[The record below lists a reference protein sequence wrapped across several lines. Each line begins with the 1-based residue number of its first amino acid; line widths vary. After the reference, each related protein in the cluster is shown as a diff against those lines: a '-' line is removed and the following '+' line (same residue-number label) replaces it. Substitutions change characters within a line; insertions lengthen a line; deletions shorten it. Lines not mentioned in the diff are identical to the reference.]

1 MKASLFL
8 LAPAILS
15 CFSAAANAEKA
26 KIFNFDV
33 LEEKALNPVPGQD
46 AKNPLEGIDLDQL
59 VNVVY
64 ITLEPSTVFVTVT
77 RTLHQVVTTATT
89 TVTAETDET
98 PLYPFTGPT
107 SKAKPPTL
115 NTTAPS
121 VSVPATSTLPPSGNN
136 TAITATSTKLLSSS
150 HITPSS
156 TLPSSTTTTYT
167 EGKLDFVIGKE
178 KKASTDTE
186 TASYYD
192 ELVQFVSSVFS
203 PPTSELPSSTGPIVS
218 TPTSSSS
225 LAVSS
230 SSTKSKTHTSTRS
243 ASIGFSTSVLHNTT
257 HNSTKNDHDD
267 YGDVLDGFNPYKDL
281 PLSDIDVNFSNDSPR
296 LNARGVVIGM
306 SATIFIFGV
315 FAL

>member
-1 MKASLFL
+1 MKSSLFL
-8 LAPAILS
+8 LAPALLS

-33 LEEKALNPVPGQD
+33 LEEKALNPVSGQD
-46 AKNPLEGIDLDQL
+46 IKNPLEGIDLDQL

-89 TVTAETDET
+89 TVTAETEQT
-98 PLYPFTGPT
+98 PLYPFTGSI

-121 VSVPATSTLPPSGNN
+121 VSVPIASTLPPSGND
-136 TAITATSTKLLSSS
+136 TVITATSTEPLSSS

-156 TLPSSTTTTYT
+156 TLPLSTTTYT

-186 TASYYD
+186 TASYYE
-192 ELVQFVSSVFS
+192 ELVQYVSSVFS
-203 PPTSELPSSTGPIVS
+203 PPTSELPSSTGPIAS
-218 TPTSSSS
+218 TSSSS
-225 LAVSS
+225 SS
-230 SSTKSKTHTSTRS
+230 STLSSSLTKSKTHTSTRS
-243 ASIGFSTSVLHNTT
+243 VSIGFSTSVLHNTT
-257 HNSTKNDHDD
+257 QNSTKNDHDD
-267 YGDVLDGFNPYKDL
+267 YSDVLDGFNPYKDL
-281 PLSDIDVNFSNDSPR
+281 PLSDIDLNFSNDSPR
-296 LNARGVVIGM
+296 LNARGVAIGM

>member
-1 MKASLFL
+1 MKSSLLL
-8 LAPAILS
+8 LAPVFLS
-15 CFSAAANAEKA
+15 YFSAAANAEKA

-33 LEEKALNPVPGQD
+33 LEEKALNPVSGQD
-46 AKNPLEGIDLDQL
+46 TKNPLEGIDLDQL

-89 TVTAETDET
+89 TVTAETEQT
-98 PLYPFTGPT
+98 PLYSFTGSISD
-107 SKAKPPTL
+107 SKSSTV

-121 VSVPATSTLPPSGNN
+121 VSMPIASTLPASGND
-136 TAITATSTKLLSSS
+136 TDITATSSEPLSSS

-156 TLPSSTTTTYT
+156 TQPLSTTTYT

-192 ELVQFVSSVFS
+192 ELVQYVSSVFS
-203 PPTSELPSSTGPIVS
+203 PPTSELPSSTGPIAS
-218 TPTSSSS
+218 TSMSSFSS
-225 LAVSS
+225 TLST
-230 SSTKSKTHTSTRS
+230 SSTKTKTHTSTRS
-243 ASIGFSTSVLHNTT
+243 MSIGLSTSVLHNATQ
-257 HNSTKNDHDD
+257 NSTKTDHDD
-267 YGDVLDGFNPYKDL
+267 YSDIVDGFNPYKDL
-281 PLSDIDVNFSNDSPR
+281 PLSDIDLNFSNDSPR
-296 LNARGVVIGM
+296 LNARGVLIGM

>member
-1 MKASLFL
+1 MKFSLFL

-15 CFSAAANAEKA
+15 WFSAAASAEKA

-33 LEEKALNPVPGQD
+33 LEENALNPDSGQD
-46 AKNPLEGIDLDQL
+46 TKNPLEGIDLDHL

-98 PLYPFTGPT
+98 PLYPFTGPN
-107 SKAKPPTL
+107 SKTTLPTL
-115 NTTAPS
+115 NTTAPL
-121 VSVPATSTLPPSGNN
+121 VSVPATSTLPASGND
-136 TAITATSTKLLSSS
+136 TVITKTSTELLSSF

-156 TLPSSTTTTYT
+156 SLPLSTTTYT
-167 EGKLDFVIGKE
+167 EGKLDFVIGKG
-178 KKASTDTE
+178 KKESTDAE

-192 ELVQFVSSVFS
+192 ELAQFVSSVFS
-203 PPTSELPSSTGPIVS
+203 PPTSELPSSTGPIIS
-218 TPTSSSS
+218 TPTASSS
-225 LAVSS
+225 LTAWT

-243 ASIGFSTSVLHNTT
+243 VSIGFSTSVLHNTT
-257 HNSTKNDHDD
+257 HNSTRNDHDD
-267 YGDVLDGFNPYKDL
+267 YSDVLDGFNPYKDL

-296 LNARGVVIGM
+296 VSARGVIIGM
-306 SATIFIFGV
+306 SATFFIFGV